1 MRIRKMNC
9 AELKMLRT
17 AFSADDYLLD
27 SAEVEDQRTPTQVL
41 IDTEGMDVVKGL
53 VEFVLNDPDQR
64 TFVPAHEAKRHGEA
78 YITDDVWIL
87 KRWSTKYKKTV
98 CVKVWHLYSNECL
111 TVGVQF
117 ED

>member
-27 SAEVEDQRTPTQVL
+27 GAEIEDQSVPTQAL
-41 IDTEGMDVVKGL
+41 IAAEGIDAVTGL
-53 VEFVLNDPDQR
+53 IEFALNDPEQR
-64 TFVPAHEAKRHGEA
+64 IFVPAHEAKRHGEA
-78 YITDDVWIL
+78 YIIEDVWIL

-98 CVKVWHLYSNECL
+98 CVKVWHLYSNERL
-111 TVGVQF
+111 TIAVQF